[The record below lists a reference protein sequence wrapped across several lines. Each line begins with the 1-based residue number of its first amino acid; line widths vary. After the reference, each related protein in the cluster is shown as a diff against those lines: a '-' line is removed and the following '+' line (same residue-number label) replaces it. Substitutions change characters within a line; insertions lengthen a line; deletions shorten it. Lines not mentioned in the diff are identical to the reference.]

1 MSAARAPHSTLLAQ
15 LVAGEDLRAQQAHDF
30 MAQVMAG
37 EVPPSVLGAVLAT
50 LAAKGETV
58 EELAGFAGAMVGAA
72 VPLPVPGRT
81 VDLVGTGGDRHR
93 SVNISTMAALVA
105 AGAGLRIVKHGNRAA
120 SSASGAADV
129 LEALGVRLD
138 ATPERVA
145 DLAQEVG
152 ITFAFAMVFHPSM
165 RYAGP
170 TRRELGIHTVFNVL
184 GPLTNPARP
193 AASAVGVANERM
205 APLMAGVFA
214 REGRDVVLYR
224 SLDGLD
230 EWATTAPAQVWE
242 VRDGEIH
249 HEVID
254 ACDAFGMP
262 RATLADLRGGDA
274 AVNAAVVREVLAG
287 APGPV
292 RDAVVLG
299 AAAALV
305 ADGRKVAAGSLTSR
319 MREAIVLAETSID
332 EGAAAGVLER
342 WIQHST
348 RD

>member
-1 MSAARAPHSTLLAQ
+1 M
-15 LVAGEDLRAQQAHDF
+15 
-30 MAQVMAG
+30 
-37 EVPPSVLGAVLAT
+37 
-50 LAAKGETV
+50 
-58 EELAGFAGAMVGAA
+58 
-72 VPLPVPGRT
+72 
-81 VDLVGTGGDRHR
+81 
-93 SVNISTMAALVA
+93 
-105 AGAGLRIVKHGNRAA
+105 
-120 SSASGAADV
+120 
-129 LEALGVRLD
+129 
-138 ATPERVA
+138 
-145 DLAQEVG
+145 
-152 ITFAFAMVFHPSM
+152 
-165 RYAGP
+165 
-170 TRRELGIHTVFNVL
+170 
-184 GPLTNPARP
+184 
-193 AASAVGVANERM
+193 
-205 APLMAGVFA
+205 
-214 REGRDVVLYR
+214 
-224 SLDGLD
+224 
-230 EWATTAPAQVWE
+230 
-242 VRDGEIH
+242 RDGEIH